1 MGERGMKMQA
11 ERLKVIEPLPLP
23 LHERLFDDGEQL
35 AQALAKQVAADLR
48 GALARHGEACIAL
61 SGGNTPKRFFDALS
75 TQTLDWA
82 RVTVL
87 PVDERWL
94 PPEHPRS
101 NERLL
106 REHLFKNNA
115 AVARLLPMYRPTPT
129 PEMALMPVLTKI
141 ANEGLPLDVV
151 VLGMGEDG
159 HVASLFP
166 DLGYDNPA
174 LREIGLQPRGRAP
187 VMSVRTSAMPEP
199 RMTLTLSAIFTAPAI
214 YLHIEGESKR
224 AVLEGA
230 QRDPRSALPIRSV
243 LSGAPVAPTLYWSP

>member
-106 REHLFKNNA
+106 REHLCKNNA

-187 VMSVRTSAMPEP
+187 VMSVRTTAMPEP

>member
-1 MGERGMKMQA
+1 MKMQA
-11 ERLKVIEPLPLP
+11 ERLTVIEPLPLP
-23 LHERLFDDGEQL
+23 LHERLFEDAGQL

-61 SGGNTPKRFFDALS
+61 SGGNTPKRFFEALA

-101 NERLL
+101 NEKLL
-106 REHLFKNNA
+106 RDHLLRDNA
-115 AVARLLPMYRPTPT
+115 AAARLLPMYRPTET
-129 PEMALMPVLTKI
+129 PEAALMPVLTKI
-141 ANEGLPLDVV
+141 ANEGLPLDVA

-166 DLGYDNPA
+166 DLGRDNPG

-187 VMSVRTSAMPEP
+187 VMAVRTEAMPEP
-199 RMTLTLSAIFTAPAI
+199 RMSLTLSAIFTAPAL
-214 YLHIEGESKR
+214 YLHIEGAKKR
-224 AVLEGA
+224 ALLDAV
-230 QRDPRSALPIRSV
+230 QRDPRSVLPIRSV
-243 LSGAPVAPTLYWSP
+243 LAGAPAPPTLYWSP

>member
-1 MGERGMKMQA
+1 MKMQA

-151 VLGMGEDG
+151 VLGMGDDG

-230 QRDPRSALPIRSV
+230 QRDPRSTLPIRSV

>member
-1 MGERGMKMQA
+1 MKMQA

-106 REHLFKNNA
+106 REHLCKNNA

-187 VMSVRTSAMPEP
+187 VMSVRTTAMPEP

>member
-1 MGERGMKMQA
+1 MKMQA

-151 VLGMGEDG
+151 VLGRGEDG

>member
-1 MGERGMKMQA
+1 MKMQA

-115 AVARLLPMYRPTPT
+115 AVARLLPMYRSTPT

>member
-1 MGERGMKMQA
+1 MKMQA

-106 REHLFKNNA
+106 REHLCKNNA

-230 QRDPRSALPIRSV
+230 QRDPRSVLPIRSV

>member
-1 MGERGMKMQA
+1 MKMQA

-230 QRDPRSALPIRSV
+230 QRDPR
-243 LSGAPVAPTLYWSP
+243 

>member
-1 MGERGMKMQA
+1 MKMQA
-11 ERLKVIEPLPLP
+11 ERLTVIEPMPLP

-48 GALARHGEACIAL
+48 GALARHGEASIAL
-61 SGGNTPKRFFDALS
+61 SGGNTPKRFFQALS

-87 PVDERWL
+87 PIDERWL

-106 REHLFKNNA
+106 RENLLQHNA
-115 AVARLLPMYRPTPT
+115 AVARLLPLYRPTET

-141 ANEGLPLDVV
+141 ANEGLPLDVA
-151 VLGMGEDG
+151 VLGMGDDG

-187 VMSVRTSAMPEP
+187 VMSVRTAAMPEP
-199 RMTLTLSAIFTAPAI
+199 RMTLTLSAIFTAPAL
-214 YLHIEGESKR
+214 YLHIEGDKKR
-224 AVLEGA
+224 AVLDGA
-230 QRDPRSALPIRSV
+230 QRDPRCVLPIRSV
-243 LSGAPVAPTLYWSP
+243 LSGAPVTPTLYWSP

>member
-1 MGERGMKMQA
+1 MKMQA

-23 LHERLFDDGEQL
+23 LHERLFDDNEQL

-61 SGGNTPKRFFDALS
+61 SGGNTPKRFLQVLS

-87 PVDERWL
+87 PIDERWL

-106 REHLFKNNA
+106 RDYLFQNNA
-115 AVARLLPMYRPTPT
+115 AVARLLPMYRPTET

-141 ANEGLPLDVV
+141 ANEGLPLDVA
-151 VLGMGEDG
+151 VLGMGDDG

-174 LREIGLQPRGRAP
+174 LREIGLQARGRAP
-187 VMSVRTSAMPEP
+187 VMSIRTAAMPEP

-214 YLHIEGESKR
+214 YLHIEGEK
-224 AVLEGA
+224 
-230 QRDPRSALPIRSV
+230 
-243 LSGAPVAPTLYWSP
+243 

>member
-1 MGERGMKMQA
+1 MKMQA

-23 LHERLFDDGEQL
+23 LHERLFDDSEQL
-35 AQALAKQVAADLR
+35 AQALARQVAADLR

-61 SGGNTPKRFFDALS
+61 SGGNTPKRFFQALS

-87 PVDERWL
+87 PIDERWL

-106 REHLFKNNA
+106 REHLLQHNA
-115 AVARLLPMYRPTPT
+115 AAARLLPMYRPTPT
-129 PEMALMPVLTKI
+129 PEAALMPVMTKI
-141 ANEGLPLDVV
+141 ANEGLPLDVA
-151 VLGMGEDG
+151 VLGMGDDG

-166 DLGYDNPA
+166 DLGRDNPA

-187 VMSVRTSAMPEP
+187 VMAIRTDAMPEP
-199 RMTLTLSAIFTAPAI
+199 RITLTLSAIFTAPAL
-214 YLHIEGESKR
+214 YLHIEGEKKR
-224 AVLEGA
+224 AVLDNA
-230 QRDPRSALPIRSV
+230 QRDPRNALPIRSV
-243 LSGAPVAPTLYWSP
+243 LLGAPQPPTLYWSP

>member
-1 MGERGMKMQA
+1 MQA

-61 SGGNTPKRFFDALS
+61 SGGNTPKRFFQALS

-87 PVDERWL
+87 PIDERWL

-106 REHLFKNNA
+106 REFLLQHNA
-115 AVARLLPMYRPTPT
+115 AVARLLPLYRPTET
-129 PEMALMPVLTKI
+129 PEAALMPVLTKI
-141 ANEGLPLDVV
+141 ANEGLPLDVA
-151 VLGMGEDG
+151 VLGMGDDG

-187 VMSVRTSAMPEP
+187 VMSIRTATMPEP
-199 RMTLTLSAIFTAPAI
+199 RMTLTLSAIFTAPALH
-214 YLHIEGESKR
+214 LHIEGEKKR
-224 AVLEGA
+224 AVLDGA
-230 QRDPRSALPIRSV
+230 QRDPRSTLPIRSV
-243 LSGAPVAPTLYWSP
+243 LSGAPVTPTLFWSP

>member
-1 MGERGMKMQA
+1 MKMQA

-61 SGGNTPKRFFDALS
+61 SGGNTPKRFFQALS

-106 REHLFKNNA
+106 REHLFQHNA
-115 AVARLLPMYRPTPT
+115 ALARLLPMYRAVET

-151 VLGMGEDG
+151 VLGMGDDG

-166 DLGYDNPA
+166 DLGHDNPA

-199 RMTLTLSAIFTAPAI
+199 RMTLTLSAIFTAPAL
-214 YLHIEGESKR
+214 YLHIEGENKR
-224 AVLEGA
+224 GVLAAA
-230 QRDPRSALPIRSV
+230 QRDPRCGLPIRSV
-243 LSGAPVAPTLYWSP
+243 LSGAPSAPTLYWSP

>member
-1 MGERGMKMQA
+1 MKMQA

>member
-1 MGERGMKMQA
+1 MKMQA

-61 SGGNTPKRFFDALS
+61 SGGNTPKRFFQALS

-87 PVDERWL
+87 PIDERWL

-106 REHLFKNNA
+106 REFLLQHNA
-115 AVARLLPMYRPTPT
+115 AVARLLPLYRPTET
-129 PEMALMPVLTKI
+129 PEAALMPVLTKI
-141 ANEGLPLDVV
+141 ANEGLPLDVA
-151 VLGMGEDG
+151 VLGMGDDG

-187 VMSVRTSAMPEP
+187 VMSIRTAAMPEP
-199 RMTLTLSAIFTAPAI
+199 RMTLTLSAIFTSPAL
-214 YLHIEGESKR
+214 YLHIEGEKKR
-224 AVLEGA
+224 AVLDGV
-230 QRDPRSALPIRSV
+230 QRDPRSTLPIRSV
-243 LSGAPVAPTLYWSP
+243 LSGAPVVPTLYWSP